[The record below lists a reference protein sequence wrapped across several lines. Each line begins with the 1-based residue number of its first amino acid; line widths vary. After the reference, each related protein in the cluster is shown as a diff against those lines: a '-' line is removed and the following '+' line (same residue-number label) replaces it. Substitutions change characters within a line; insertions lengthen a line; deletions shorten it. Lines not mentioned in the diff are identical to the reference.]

1 MMRSEGSRPGGG
13 ALAFMV
19 DVAGWN
25 SSMIAVL
32 RAERGRSYHCEFVG
46 SFVMDRERVGRW
58 GVCVVLV
65 IGGVEM

>member
-1 MMRSEGSRPGGG
+1 
-13 ALAFMV
+13 MV

-46 SFVMDRERVGRW
+46 SFVMDRERAGRW